1 MTLRAKAE
9 NANIAKILIMNEEH
23 THKLIALSRLK
34 GIGKIKLN
42 SLVHN
47 GELDKSIEDICKFS
61 LKMDFALS
69 DFEIAKAYADSQLRE
84 ASRYGHVVLTPLN
97 PDYPKQLNLYK
108 ERPPILYCAGNPK
121 VLNHQ
126 TVAVIGTREPTE
138 SGVEIAKRLTS
149 WLVNEGF
156 CIVSGLA
163 KGIDTVAH
171 ETAIES
177 RGNTVAVLAHGLDK
191 VYPAQNRAL
200 LEDITN
206 RFGCAISEYGYGTT
220 VRGQFLVQRDYIQ
233 AGVSQ
238 GVVLVQSDLTG
249 GSLHASRK
257 ILSYNRALFVAGQSK
272 SDIASGKRKIM
283 ANMLLLSSDEAEIKK
298 ILKVN
303 SYPNELLFKLQS
315 KDDYGAAIKL
325 LREKS
330 AGGIANETR
339 GLF

>member
-1 MTLRAKAE
+1 M
-9 NANIAKILIMNEEH
+9 IEEP
-23 THKLIALSRLK
+23 THKLLALSRLK
-34 GIGKIKLN
+34 GIGKAKLN
-42 SLVHN
+42 SLIENV
-47 GELDKSIEDICKFS
+47 ELDKSVEDLCKYS
-61 LKMDFALS
+61 LKMNFTIS
-69 DFEIAKAYADSQLRE
+69 DFESAREYADFQLRE
-84 ASRYGHVVLTPLN
+84 AGKYGHVVLTPFSS
-97 PDYPKQLNLYK
+97 DYPKQLNLDK

-121 VLNHQ
+121 VLNQQ
-126 TVAVIGTREPTE
+126 TVAVIGTREPTK

-149 WLVNEGF
+149 WLVDEGF

-171 ETAIES
+171 ETAVEAK
-177 RGNTVAVLAHGLDK
+177 GNTVAVLAHGLDK

-200 LEDITN
+200 LKDITD

-257 ILSYNRALFVAGQSK
+257 ILSYNRALFIAGQSK